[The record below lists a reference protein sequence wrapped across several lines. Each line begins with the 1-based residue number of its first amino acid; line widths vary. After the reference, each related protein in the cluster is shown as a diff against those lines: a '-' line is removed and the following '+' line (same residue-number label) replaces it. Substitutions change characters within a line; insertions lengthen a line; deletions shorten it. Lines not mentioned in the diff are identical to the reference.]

1 MLPTQT
7 TSILDPQEEYQQVD
21 FHLQIEIEIIEIEA
35 ETDIHRI
42 EATEDLNQKE
52 EIDIRH
58 QKEKEDTH
66 LRIEAKEVT
75 GVIDIHRGVMIV
87 INKGVT
93 NQEIE
98 ETKVQAEVQKG

>member
-21 FHLQIEIEIIEIEA
+21 FHLQIETGIEA

-42 EATEDLNQKE
+42 EATEGLNRKE

-98 ETKVQAEVQKG
+98 ETKDQTEVQKG